1 MEEWS
6 VLGNRD
12 IDGKTREVAGELLG
26 KQRVKAPTG
35 LNCSS
40 NRGLLAWKSSRL
52 CDKNGASGKQCD
64 IDGRPERASVWE
76 NASQCEELTAIFV
89 TILKRAKTS

>member
-1 MEEWS
+1 MGS
-6 VLGNRD
+6 
-12 IDGKTREVAGELLG
+12 TRTIAGELMG

-35 LNCSS
+35 WNCLW
-40 NRGLLAWKSSRL
+40 NRELSPLKSSHL

-64 IDGRPERASVWE
+64 IDGQPERASVWE

-89 TILKRAKTS
+89 TIL

>member
-1 MEEWS
+1 M
-6 VLGNRD
+6 LGNRD

-35 LNCSS
+35 LNFSW
-40 NRGLLAWKSSRL
+40 NRELSARKNSHL
-52 CDKNGASGKQCD
+52 CDKNGASGKRCD
-64 IDGRPERASVWE
+64 IDGQPERASVWE